1 MLASF
6 GEALCSLSLA
16 ILATLITQCGARKLT
31 YITMAAICNLLVEYG
46 CCTVKQ
52 MYENVLNNVVE
63 VTNGV

>member
-16 ILATLITQCGARKLT
+16 ILATLITQYGARKLT
-31 YITMAAICNLLVEYG
+31 YITMAAICNLLVEYD

-52 MYENVLNNVVE
+52 MYENVLKSVIE
-63 VTNGV
+63 VTNGF